1 MMTDEQ
7 VGTGVFLMHRPAPML
22 TNEQRAALEAIRD
35 LVTAE
40 TRSDYIDNAVDVLDA
55 LLSSAPPAWE
65 VTEERKAAISDALD
79 ILDGKSDCMRHFV
92 PDVLRSMIEEARP

>member
-1 MMTDEQ
+1 MTDEQ

-22 TNEQRAALEAIRD
+22 TNEQRAALAIALKHIPNWPDAKAECNARD
-35 LVTAE
+35 EL
-40 TRSDYIDNAVDVLDA
+40 RS
-55 LLSSAPPAWE
+55 LLSSASPAWE